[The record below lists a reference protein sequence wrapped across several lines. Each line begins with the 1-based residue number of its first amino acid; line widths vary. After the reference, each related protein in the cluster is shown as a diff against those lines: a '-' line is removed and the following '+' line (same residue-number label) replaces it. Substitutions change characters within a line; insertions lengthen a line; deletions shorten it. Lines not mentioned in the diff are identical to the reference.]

1 MRPSFASSDEDM
13 LRILRSL
20 STVVAAATLLLA
32 VIGTDLRAQTT
43 VRERWDQVTLGNN
56 DIGVDA
62 IAWARARNN
71 LGAERRV
78 DTMMQTQA
86 RVFGVSVELQRI
98 AATAIR
104 NGSSFAGSTS
114 LRRGG
119 LTVRNDSVTNTGT
132 IAYWNSANV
141 FGTSPYQTFW
151 IWFVPITV
159 GANLGHIGSMD
170 VTLLNMPNYGA
181 MISGSMATYAWGF
194 ASFAVGVSGAQC
206 GMQIDIRVGEQRM
219 DGVLGSFTNSLSTQF
234 LNYYS
239 TALRLWLRV
248 FCELGFL
255 SGSVTVVDASLAAR
269 NLVPF
274 LP

>member
-1 MRPSFASSDEDM
+1 M
-13 LRILRSL
+13 LRLLRSFKIL
-20 STVVAAATLLLA
+20 VASATLLLA
-32 VIGTDLRAQTT
+32 VIGADVRAQTT

-56 DIGVDA
+56 DIGIDA

-71 LGAERRV
+71 IGTERRV
-78 DTMMQTQA
+78 DTMLQTQA
-86 RVFGVSVELQRI
+86 RVFGVAVELQRI
-98 AATAIR
+98 AATAVR

-132 IAYWNSANV
+132 ISYLNSANV
-141 FGTSPYQTFW
+141 FGTTPYQTFW
-151 IWFVPITV
+151 IWFVPVTV

-170 VTLLNMPNYGA
+170 VTLLNMSNYGA

-219 DGVLGSFTNSLSTQF
+219 DGVLGSFTNYLSTQY
-234 LNYYS
+234 LNYYM
-239 TALRLWLRV
+239 TPLRLWLKV
-248 FCELGFL
+248 FCELSFL
-255 SGSVTVVDASLAAR
+255 SGSITVVDASFGAR

>member
-1 MRPSFASSDEDM
+1 MIR
-13 LRILRSL
+13 LLRSFPYLIAAIIVLL
-20 STVVAAATLLLA
+20 SVPGSV
-32 VIGTDLRAQTT
+32 LRAQTT
-43 VRERWDQVTLGNN
+43 VRERWDQVTLGNS
-56 DIGVDA
+56 DVGIDA

-78 DTMMQTQA
+78 DTMLTTQA
-86 RVFGVSVELQRI
+86 RLFGLSVELQRI
-98 AATAIR
+98 AVTAVR

-114 LRRGG
+114 LRRAG
-119 LTVRNDSVTNTGT
+119 LTVRNDAVTNTGA

-141 FGTSPYQTFW
+141 FGSNPHQTFW
-151 IWFVPITV
+151 IYFIPITV

-170 VTLLNMPNYGA
+170 VTLLNMPNNGA
-181 MISGSMATYAWGF
+181 MISGAMSTYAWGF

-219 DGVLGSFTNSLSTQF
+219 DGVLGAFTGYLSTAY

-239 TALRLWLRV
+239 TPLRLWLRL
-248 FCELGFL
+248 FCELAFL
-255 SGSVTVVDASLAAR
+255 SGSMTVVDASLGAR